1 MHFSNNEKINALVES
16 LRYAEEKARNK
27 AAHTIVSITNERV
40 VSWTK
45 CTAEELIKKIQQLA
59 LFAGVAEEQSVWNS
73 YVDMNQSIL
82 EEIKGENI
90 F

>member
-1 MHFSNNEKINALVES
+1 MEKEIE
-16 LRYAEEKARNK
+16 LRVYDIDK
-27 AAHTIVSITNERV
+27 
-40 VSWTK
+40 
-45 CTAEELIKKIQQLA
+45 EELIKKIQQLA

-90 F
+90 FWFWFDSKKPSISIMVEGFLL